1 MKQKIKK
8 FYGEFD
14 TFLLP
19 VFKFVLAL
27 AYFLWINGNMGYMP
41 QLNSM
46 FIVLILA
53 LICCIMPNSVMVFAG
68 CFLIVGHCYAVGIEV
83 AIFFLVLLLF
93 MMLLFLRFCA
103 GKNIILALAPLSFA
117 FNMPVL
123 LPIGCGLLS
132 SVLSA
137 LPAGCGIVV
146 YYFIRLVKAQLSVL
160 SDPDMVMLDKVTVL
174 ADGMMQNW
182 SMWLNVIAVV
192 LVIVLVNLIRTR
204 SFDYAWRIAI
214 VSGGIAYIG
223 IMLVGGVV
231 LNVRVNVV
239 PLVVYSLLTILIG
252 LVLEFFVF
260 GGDYTRVERLEYE
273 DDDYYYYVKA
283 VPKSSVSTS
292 ERSIKKINAEPVK
305 EDRRREDKKKEEK
318 ALAYA
323 NPIFRGDDTRK
334 KNTAQ
339 DNSGEPL
346 LRNDEIDEI
355 DFESKLEESLKDL

>member
-1 MKQKIKK
+1 M
-8 FYGEFD
+8 
-14 TFLLP
+14 
-19 VFKFVLAL
+19 
-27 AYFLWINGNMGYMP
+27 WINGNMGYMQ
-41 QLNSM
+41 QLDSM

-53 LICCIMPNSVMVFAG
+53 LICCILPNGVTVFAG
-68 CFLIVGHCYAVGIEV
+68 CFLILGHCYAVGIEV
-83 AIFFLVLLLF
+83 AAFFLVMLLF
-93 MMLLFLRFCA
+93 MMILFLRFCA
-103 GKNIILALAPLSFA
+103 GKNIILTLAPLSFA
-117 FNMPVL
+117 FDMPVL
-123 LPIGCGLLS
+123 LPIGCGLLGS
-132 SVLSA
+132 ALSA
-137 LPAGCGIVV
+137 LPAGCGIVM
-146 YYFIRLVKAQLSVL
+146 YYFVRLVKTQIQVL
-160 SDPDMVMLDKVTVL
+160 SDADMAVLDKVTVL

-192 LVIVLVNLIRTR
+192 LVIILVNLIRTR

-214 VSGGIAYIG
+214 VSGGIAYIF

-239 PLVVYSLLTILIG
+239 PLVVYSLLAILVG

-283 VPKSSVSTS
+283 VPKSSISTS

-305 EDRRREDKKKEEK
+305 EERRREDKKKEEK
-318 ALAYA
+318 ARTYA
-323 NPIFRGDDTRK
+323 NPIFRGDDRRK
-334 KNTAQ
+334 ATGTQ
-339 DNSGEPL
+339 ENSGEPL